1 MKGLLWAACFFCLIP
16 FLAFA
21 DEVDKGLPTDT
32 SSKIKESAR
41 QVIQLGV
48 EPDTVIKMTKSMIS
62 DGFTD
67 QQIISGHELL
77 IKTKKQNI
85 DEEAI
90 INKLHEGI
98 AKNVAAESIL
108 QAMEKVRAR
117 YELANT
123 YTQSMNTD
131 KEQTKAMARQMA
143 ECMAAG
149 MDKSNMN
156 KIIEMLQQK
165 TKNASRDEASRL
177 NEKTLETA
185 TTMARSGANS
195 KAIVDVMNNALKRN
209 YNSGQMEKL
218 GYTFMTQARGSYS
231 ASELAMAYSDA
242 IKNGATPDRLRNFN
256 PLRTSPDSGFAG
268 GGAPPAGGGIASG
281 GAPPGPGGAPPA
293 DGGIASG
300 GAPPGAGGASS
311 SGGGIGAASVPQAPG
326 GISTGTG
333 GATGTPASGPPG
345 NPPPGGPPGGGK
357 K

>member
-1 MKGLLWAACFFCLIP
+1 MKGLLWAVCFVCFIP
-16 FLAFA
+16 FLSFA

-32 SSKIKESAR
+32 SSKIKESSR

-67 QQIISGHELL
+67 QQIISGHEL
-77 IKTKKQNI
+77 IMKAKKQNI

-108 QAMEKVRAR
+108 QAMEKVRSR

-123 YTQSMNTD
+123 YIQSMNTD
-131 KEQTKAMARQMA
+131 DEQAKAMARQMA

-149 MDKSNMN
+149 MDKSSMN
-156 KIIEMLQQK
+156 KIVDMLQQK
-165 TKNASRDEASRL
+165 TKDASRDEASKL
-177 NEKTLETA
+177 NAKTLETA
-185 TTMARSGANS
+185 TTMARTGVDS

-218 GYTFMTQARGSYS
+218 GSTFLAHSKGPYS
-231 ASELAMAYSDA
+231 ALELARVYSDA
-242 IKNGATPDRLRNFN
+242 IRNGATPDKLKNYLPSRI
-256 PLRTSPDSGFAG
+256 PSDSGFAG
-268 GGAPPAGGGIASG
+268 GGVPASGGIAGG
-281 GAPPGPGGAPPA
+281 GAPPGAGGAPPSG
-293 DGGIASG
+293 GGIAAV

-311 SGGGIGAASVPQAPG
+311 SGGGIGAASAPQAPG

-333 GATGTPASGPPG
+333 GAPGAPASGPPG
-345 NPPPGGPPGGGK
+345 GPPPGGPPGGGK